1 MTRVTPMPLHDVIQP
16 HIATIEHDGRRLD
29 VSCRVAFDGVE
40 YVGRL
45 WFADENLADSGLPDR
60 GALPGRSRDEVVA
73 LAKRLT
79 APELALRYRRAISE
93 RRRYHELRHATEEI
107 LSKIRY
113 LNQVSIS
120 MRAGLLD
127 QEGAA
132 QEIELTEKQ
141 LHELVERLRYS
152 AGVEGEK

>member
-1 MTRVTPMPLHDVIQP
+1 MALHDVVQP
-16 HIATIEHDGRRLD
+16 HVATIEHDGRRLS
-29 VSCRVAFDGVE
+29 VTCRIAFDGIE

-45 WFADENLADSGLPDR
+45 WFADESLADSGIPDR

-73 LAKRLT
+73 LAQRLT
-79 APELALRYRRAISE
+79 PPELALRYRRAVAE
-93 RRRYHELRHATEEI
+93 RRRFFELRNATDEV
-107 LSKIRY
+107 LAKIRY

-127 QEGAA
+127 EEGAA
-132 QEIELTEKQ
+132 QEVEITEKQ
-141 LHELVERLRYS
+141 LHEVIERLRFS